1 MVDVFSTHKRVWSIV
16 TGQNHLRRGVEK
28 RENNGGDEAN
38 HFNSS
43 PIYTY
48 KNIGKCHN
56 IIPV

>member
-38 HFNSS
+38 RGTLYHNKTLCTTI
-43 PIYTY
+43 IY
-48 KNIGKCHN
+48 
-56 IIPV
+56 